1 MNSVRVPGFSADRS
15 LILTISQS
23 GAIVPPN
30 VASDSDDNLNGSG
43 SITLAEGSE
52 PGGPGNVP
60 SGYGRDCQRVPI
72 QVCAGKS
79 CYTDYAWVCTY
90 YPLARAMS
98 GLTLPQPT
106 STLRAW

>member
-1 MNSVRVPGFSADRS
+1 MNGVRVPGFSAERS
-15 LILTISQS
+15 LILTNRRS

-30 VASDSDDNLNGSG
+30 VASYSDRNLNGSG

-90 YPLARAMS
+90 YPVPRAMS
-98 GLTLPQPT
+98 RLTLPQPT
-106 STLRAW
+106 STLQAR

>member
-1 MNSVRVPGFSADRS
+1 MNSVRMPGFRAEGS
-15 LILTISQS
+15 LILTIRRS
-23 GAIVPPN
+23 GTIVAPN
-30 VASDSDDNLNGSG
+30 VTSDSDGNLSG
-43 SITLAEGSE
+43 SRTITLAEGSE

-90 YPLARAMS
+90 YPAPRAIS
-98 GLTLPQPT
+98 GLTLPQPNF
-106 STLRAW
+106 TLLAR